1 MDCTCTCSDLFS
13 ERPRFESPLISG
25 VQGFRVEECDH
36 EDSPHFGESERGEI
50 KECSRLLGGNFP
62 QSSEGRRKFFSKKE
76 NLEKYYFEKHY
87 SKLKVSTEWKIKM
100 LAQYSSSYLLM
111 LTRIF
116 AIIKPTHLNSI
127 RTFLLQQR
135 TLLRL
140 DLSSLST

>member
-1 MDCTCTCSDLFS
+1 MDCSDLFS

-87 SKLKVSTEWKIKM
+87 SKLKVSDILYHRPQNGRLKCLHNI
-100 LAQYSSSYLLM
+100 LHHIYSC
-111 LTRIF
+111 
-116 AIIKPTHLNSI
+116 
-127 RTFLLQQR
+127 
-135 TLLRL
+135 
-140 DLSSLST
+140 